1 QGLAGGDMAKALAG
15 ASAPYLAEVI
25 HNMTTSQDGKT
36 VNTEAN
42 LMAHA
47 VVGAVVAQISG
58 NGALAGASGAVAG
71 EYIAQQMYPG
81 VDRE

>member
-1 QGLAGGDMAKALAG
+1 MAKALAG

-25 HNMTTSQDGKT
+25 HNMTTDANGK

-47 VVGAVVAQISG
+47 VLGAV
-58 NGALAGASGAVAG
+58 
-71 EYIAQQMYPG
+71 M
-81 VDRE
+81 RR